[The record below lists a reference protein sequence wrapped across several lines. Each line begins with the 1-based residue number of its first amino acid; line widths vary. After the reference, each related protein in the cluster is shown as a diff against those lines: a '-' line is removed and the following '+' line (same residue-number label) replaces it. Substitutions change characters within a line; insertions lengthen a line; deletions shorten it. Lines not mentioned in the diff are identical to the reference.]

1 MDEEKKNKSAIVP
14 AQVEVIETTDDL
26 LAIAQRRVDF
36 VGKLI
41 DLALRRTTYLDW
53 IDQQGKPYLM
63 HSGAEKVARLF
74 GVSISDVNSRK
85 EWTEDN
91 LGRYYIYVT
100 TGRASLPGKFDSI
113 EAMGTCGQ
121 RDRFFGYDSKTK
133 SYKDTADIDETN
145 VMKASYSNFTVNAIT
160 HLLGLRNLTWEQ
172 LKSAAVDISKI
183 QKVRYEDRKAA
194 ATASPAAVP
203 GPAKAPEPAKK
214 APEPAKPAES
224 PATAK
229 EPPPAAI
236 KNPAP
241 GSEPTVDQKKEEI
254 WGICL
259 EAGGNEEEAGYQ
271 LAKLSYFEDKEGK
284 SHQLNNKTELMRTGI
299 GLRWT
304 NKLLHEAHELK
315 KAGGQKTEEPP
326 DDEVPF

>member
-1 MDEEKKNKSAIVP
+1 MDDEKKNKSAMVP

-172 LKSAAVDISKI
+172 LEAAKVDIRKI

-194 ATASPAAVP
+194 AAQAPAAAP
-203 GPAKAPEPAKK
+203 APSKAPAPAKAPEPTK
-214 APEPAKPAES
+214 AAES

-229 EPPPAAI
+229 EPPAAV

-241 GSEPTVDQKKEEI
+241 GSEEKTVDQKKEEI
-254 WGICL
+254 WAICL
-259 EAGGNEEEAGYQ
+259 EVGGNKEEAGYQ

-284 SHQLNNKTELMRTGI
+284 PHQLNNKAELMRGGI
-299 GLRWT
+299 GSRWT

-315 KAGGQKTEEPP
+315 KGIGHDAPP
-326 DDEVPF
+326 DDEVPL

>member
-1 MDEEKKNKSAIVP
+1 MDDEKKNKSAMVP
-14 AQVEVIETTDDL
+14 AQLEVIETTDDL

-172 LKSAAVDISKI
+172 LDAAKVDIRKI

-194 ATASPAAVP
+194 AAQAPAAA
-203 GPAKAPEPAKK
+203 PAPSKAPAPAK

-224 PATAK
+224 PAAEK
-229 EPPPAAI
+229 
-236 KNPAP
+236 
-241 GSEPTVDQKKEEI
+241 TVDQKKEEI
-254 WGICL
+254 WAICL

-284 SHQLNNKTELMRTGI
+284 AHQLNNKAELMRGGI
-299 GLRWT
+299 GSRWT

-315 KAGGQKTEEPP
+315 KGIGHDAPP
-326 DDEVPF
+326 DDEVPL

>member
-1 MDEEKKNKSAIVP
+1 
-14 AQVEVIETTDDL
+14 
-26 LAIAQRRVDF
+26 
-36 VGKLI
+36 
-41 DLALRRTTYLDW
+41 
-53 IDQQGKPYLM
+53 
-63 HSGAEKVARLF
+63 
-74 GVSISDVNSRK
+74 
-85 EWTEDN
+85 
-91 LGRYYIYVT
+91 
-100 TGRASLPGKFDSI
+100 
-113 EAMGTCGQ
+113 MGTCGQ

-172 LKSAAVDISKI
+172 LDAAKVDIKKI

-194 ATASPAAVP
+194 ATAPPAASPA
-203 GPAKAPEPAKK
+203 PAK

-229 EPPPAAI
+229 EPPPTAAV

-241 GSEPTVDQKKEEI
+241 GSEDKTVDQKKEEI
-254 WGICL
+254 WAICL
-259 EAGGNEEEAGYQ
+259 EVGGNEEEAGYQ

-284 SHQLNNKTELMRTGI
+284 AHQLNNRTELMRGGI
-299 GLRWT
+299 GSKWT

-315 KAGGQKTEEPP
+315 KGIVHEPDEP
-326 DDEVPF
+326 LDDGVPF

>member
-1 MDEEKKNKSAIVP
+1 MDDEKKNKSAMVP
-14 AQVEVIETTDDL
+14 AQLEVIETTDDL

-172 LKSAAVDISKI
+172 LDAAKVDIRKI

-194 ATASPAAVP
+194 AAQAPAAA
-203 GPAKAPEPAKK
+203 PAPSKAPAPAK

-224 PATAK
+224 PAAEK
-229 EPPPAAI
+229 
-236 KNPAP
+236 
-241 GSEPTVDQKKEEI
+241 TVDQKKEEI
-254 WGICL
+254 WAICL

-284 SHQLNNKTELMRTGI
+284 AHQLNNKAELMRGGI
-299 GLRWT
+299 GSRWT

-315 KAGGQKTEEPP
+315 KGIGHDAPP
-326 DDEVPF
+326 DDEVTF

>member
-1 MDEEKKNKSAIVP
+1 MDEEKKNKSAMVP

-172 LKSAAVDISKI
+172 LDAAKVDIKKI

-194 ATASPAAVP
+194 ATAPPAASPA
-203 GPAKAPEPAKK
+203 PAK

-229 EPPPAAI
+229 EPPPTAAV

-241 GSEPTVDQKKEEI
+241 GSEDKTVDQKKEEI
-254 WGICL
+254 WAICL
-259 EAGGNEEEAGYQ
+259 EVGGNEEEAGYQ

-284 SHQLNNKTELMRTGI
+284 AHQLNNRTELMRGGI
-299 GLRWT
+299 GSKWT

-315 KAGGQKTEEPP
+315 KGIVHEPDEP
-326 DDEVPF
+326 LDDGVPF

>member
-1 MDEEKKNKSAIVP
+1 MDDEKKNKSAMVP

-63 HSGAEKVARLF
+63 HSGAEKVVRLF

-172 LKSAAVDISKI
+172 LDAAKVDIRKI

-194 ATASPAAVP
+194 TTAPPAATVP
-203 GPAKAPEPAKK
+203 PAKAPAPAK

-229 EPPPAAI
+229 EPPPAAE
-236 KNPAP
+236 K
-241 GSEPTVDQKKEEI
+241 TLDQKKDEI
-254 WGICL
+254 WAICL

-284 SHQLNNKTELMRTGI
+284 SHALNNKAELMRGGI
-299 GLRWT
+299 GLKWT

-315 KAGGQKTEEPP
+315 KGIVHDAPP

>member
-1 MDEEKKNKSAIVP
+1 MDDEKKNKSAMVP

-100 TGRASLPGKFDSI
+100 TGRASLPGKLDSI

-172 LKSAAVDISKI
+172 LDAAKVDIKKI

-194 ATASPAAVP
+194 AAQAPAAAP
-203 GPAKAPEPAKK
+203 APSKAPAPAKAPEPTK
-214 APEPAKPAES
+214 AAES

-229 EPPPAAI
+229 EPPAAV

-241 GSEPTVDQKKEEI
+241 GSEEKTVDQKKEEI
-254 WGICL
+254 WAICL
-259 EAGGNEEEAGYQ
+259 EAGGNKEEAGYQ

-284 SHQLNNKTELMRTGI
+284 AHRLNNKAELMRGGI
-299 GLRWT
+299 GSRWT

-315 KAGGQKTEEPP
+315 KGIGHDAPP
-326 DDEVPF
+326 DDGCPF